1 MKLKIGKKHI
11 DMSFEGINNMK
22 PKMDF
27 TIRPFTTK
35 DFNDIHAYASN
46 PETTKFMLWGPNT
59 IQDTEDFIDYVVV
72 CYAQTPIT
80 RYEYGIEYEG
90 KIIGGICLIIEDD
103 EPEKAEIGW
112 ILHEDYHRRGIMYQA
127 ALEMIDFAKSLGITT
142 LHATA
147 DSRNIASYKL
157 MEKLGMKHI
166 STKFHSRYNKL
177 TKQTDLDEV
186 YYEMKLK

>member
-1 MKLKIGKKHI
+1 
-11 DMSFEGINNMK
+11 MSELV
-22 PKMDF
+22 PSL

-35 DFNDIHAYASN
+35 DFNEIHAYASN

-127 ALEMIDFAKSLGITT
+127 ALDMIEFAKCLGMKTV
-142 LHATA
+142 HATA
-147 DSRNIASYKL
+147 DSRNEASIKL
-157 MEKLGMKHI
+157 MVKLGMKHI
-166 STKFHSRYNKL
+166 STDKSIRYNKH
-177 TKQTDLDEV
+177 TKKYDLDQV
-186 YYEMKLK
+186 YYEMRLK